1 MDIQPRDTSKWHFW
15 VSIFKSLVRGMAGYA
30 LIQAGLVMQDVSII
44 KTMEGNGGLWAAANI
59 LMVAGFLII
68 VAEVLGIIEELK

>member
-1 MDIQPRDTSKWHFW
+1 
-15 VSIFKSLVRGMAGYA
+15 MAGYA
-30 LIQAGLVMQDVSII
+30 LIQAGLMMQDVSII